1 MALLLRK
8 LMMLPSQ
15 DTRFRLFQAKG
26 FRLLL
31 PVAMLAAVS
40 LLLSGACGGG
50 RGGTGTPGE
59 TPSLSGNLTVFA
71 ASSLTDAFTQ
81 EKQAFE
87 VAYPGVS
94 VTFNF
99 AGSPT
104 LRIQLDQGA
113 RADVLVT
120 ADRKNMDAALQSG
133 LVVDAATTFA
143 RNKLAVIVPKSNPG
157 NIMSPFD
164 LAKSG
169 LKLVLAQ
176 RGVPAGDYARQ
187 IFQNME
193 ADPRGGAGFA
203 NKVLENLVSE
213 EANVKAVVTKV
224 QLGEADAGIVYV
236 TDVTPDVAGDVM
248 LIEIPDS
255 LNVIAA
261 YPIATT
267 SDAGEPEIAKAFIK
281 FILSAQG
288 QQILEGHGF
297 LPAS

>member
-1 MALLLRK
+1 M
-8 LMMLPSQ
+8 
-15 DTRFRLFQAKG
+15 FQAKG

-31 PVAMLAAVS
+31 PAAFLAAVS
-40 LLLSGACGGG
+40 LLLAAACGGG
-50 RGGTGTPGE
+50 GGNGSSTAEPTL
-59 TPSLSGNLTVFA
+59 SLSGNLTVFA
-71 ASSLTDAFTQ
+71 ASSLTDAFKE

-87 VAYPGVS
+87 AAHPGVT
-94 VTFNF
+94 VEFNF

-104 LRIQLDQGA
+104 LVTQLGQGA
-113 RADVLVT
+113 RADVLAT
-120 ADRKNMDAALQSG
+120 ADQKNMDAALQSG
-133 LVVDAATTFA
+133 LVLNAVTTFA

-157 NIMSPFD
+157 DIASPFD

-187 IFQNME
+187 ILQNME
-193 ADPRGGAGFA
+193 AGPRGGAGFA
-203 NKVLENLVSE
+203 DKVLANLVSE

-261 YPIATT
+261 YPIAVT
-267 SDAGEPEIAKAFIK
+267 SNAADPEIAQAFIK

-288 QQILEGHGF
+288 QHILEGHGF

>member
-1 MALLLRK
+1 
-8 LMMLPSQ
+8 
-15 DTRFRLFQAKG
+15 
-26 FRLLL
+26 
-31 PVAMLAAVS
+31 VS
-40 LLLSGACGGG
+40 I
-50 RGGTGTPGE
+50 
-59 TPSLSGNLTVFA
+59 
-71 ASSLTDAFTQ
+71 
-81 EKQAFE
+81 
-87 VAYPGVS
+87 
-94 VTFNF
+94 TFNF

-104 LRIQLDQGA
+104 LRTQLEQGA
-113 RADVLVT
+113 RAGVLAT
-120 ADRKNMDAALQSG
+120 ADEKNMDAALQG
-133 LVVDAATTFA
+133 GVVVNAGTTFA
-143 RNKLAVIVPKSNPG
+143 RNTLAVIVPKSDPG
-157 NIMSPFD
+157 NIVSPFD

-176 RGVPAGDYARQ
+176 QGVPAGDYARQ

-203 NKVLENLVSE
+203 DKVLANLVSE

-224 QLGEADAGIVYV
+224 QLGEADAGIAYV

-261 YPIATT
+261 YPIAVT
-267 SDAGEPEIAKAFIK
+267 SNAGEPEIARAFIK
-281 FILSAQG
+281 FILSARG

>member
-1 MALLLRK
+1 
-8 LMMLPSQ
+8 
-15 DTRFRLFQAKG
+15 
-26 FRLLL
+26 
-31 PVAMLAAVS
+31 MLAAVS

-50 RGGTGTPGE
+50 SGGRTSTPGE

-71 ASSLTDAFTQ
+71 ASSLTDAFNE

-87 VAYPGVS
+87 AAHPGVS

-104 LRIQLDQGA
+104 LRAQLGQGA
-113 RADVLVT
+113 RADVLAT
-120 ADRKNMDAALQSG
+120 ADRKNMDAALQNG
-133 LVVDAATTFA
+133 LVVDAGTTFA
-143 RNKLAVIVPKSNPG
+143 RNKLAVIVPKSDPG
-157 NIMSPFD
+157 NIASPFD

-176 RGVPAGDYARQ
+176 QGVPAGDYARQ

-203 NKVLENLVSE
+203 NNVLSNLVSE
-213 EANVKAVVTKV
+213 EANVKAVVGKV

-236 TDVTPDVAGDVM
+236 TDATPDLAGDVM

-261 YPIATT
+261 YPIAVT
-267 SDAGEPEIAKAFIK
+267 SDAGEPEIAKAFIA
-281 FILSAQG
+281 FVLSAQG
-288 QQILEGHGF
+288 QQILEAHGF